1 MTDVDVELAR
11 SAQLVARAR
20 RQQAVE
26 ALQKATVELRRVLAA
41 RWMLVFAVVATG
53 IAGVGATPWFFAAT
67 VLLAAVLVYN
77 VRSVEPGYRLALAE
91 RQLDYQ
97 HAHADWE
104 TAHHRMLDVE
114 AENPTPKNDTTKTRE
129 EL

>member
-41 RWMLVFAVVATG
+41 RWMLAFAIVATG
-53 IAGVGATPWFFAAT
+53 AAGVGATPWFFACTA
-67 VLLAAVLVYN
+67 LCAFALVGN
-77 VRSVEPGYRLALAE
+77 VRTVGPQHRAALAD
-91 RQLDYQ
+91 RQHDYDQ
-97 HAHADWE
+97 AHADWD
-104 TAHHRMLDVE
+104 TAHQRMLDTE
-114 AENPTPKNDTTKTRE
+114 AQHE
-129 EL
+129 ETL